1 MSMKSVILAVALSA
15 VLSPLAQAQTPDG
28 TLRVFGAAL
37 QPTGDYEE
45 NLFGFVTTVEAEST
59 IALGVGYEVRFSD
72 LIGLDLGMQVADIDF
87 ELAIAGFGSI
97 ELGSA
102 TVIPI
107 VAGLYLHPFSGERV
121 DLHLGP
127 TAAYVVWGDFESDQ
141 LGESGSLDSELT
153 FGFDLGVDVEVGEND
168 WLVTFGAGY
177 LKTAADDG
185 EVEIDVDPVMIRV
198 GFGRNF

>member
-1 MSMKSVILAVALSA
+1 MASYQLVVI
-15 VLSPLAQAQTPDG
+15 
-28 TLRVFGAAL
+28 GAG
-37 QPTGDYEE
+37 PG
-45 NLFGFVTTVEAEST
+45 
-59 IALGVGYEVRFSD
+59 GYAAAFYAA
-72 LIGLDLGMQVADIDF
+72 DLGMQVADIDF